1 MNFKLPY
8 IPERSEKPRE
18 NGLTMI
24 MDKGLSLKQVEA
36 FIDSSG
42 NLTDVVKFGFGTSHI
57 TNNLSEKQLLGE
69 SNVF

>member
-42 NLTDVVKFGFGTSHI
+42 NLTDVVKLGFGTSHI
-57 TNNLSEKQLLGE
+57 TNNLSEKFIYIKKL
-69 SNVF
+69 V